1 MSKEFYARLATIQ
14 HTLNAPKGQYNNFGK
29 YHYRSCEDI
38 LEGVKPLLDGLFLS
52 ISDEIVLIGDRYYV
66 KSTAT
71 ITDGETSHSATAMAR
86 EALDKKGMDEAQITG
101 ATSSYARKY
110 CLNGLFGIDDSK
122 DADSNEHKQ
131 QQSNAKPQQQ
141 QQNPKPAPDA
151 ALAAFTEAA
160 MKKATLE
167 ELKQAFAKAWQM
179 LDGTP
184 EQAKAKEVYEI
195 RKSELE
201 GAAA

>member
-141 QQNPKPAPDA
+141 QQKTKPAPDA